1 MDKQRARAHAEQ
13 MDRRMECM
21 RPRCHHGAVC
31 PYDTPQFPYRLNKAA
46 SVLSGRDALRLY
58 FKRGLELAPH
68 LRFELSDVLMG
79 IDGMTIISRQETGTL
94 VADVVVLD
102 KNYHG
107 VEVGASQTSTSVRGH
122 MWAMTMAP
130 VACQNLLLVQLDPIH
145 QAIKICAKVIGFK
158 PPKR

>member
-1 MDKQRARAHAEQ
+1 LQH
-13 MDRRMECM
+13 
-21 RPRCHHGAVC
+21 
-31 PYDTPQFPYRLNKAA
+31 
-46 SVLSGRDALRLY
+46 
-58 FKRGLELAPH
+58 
-68 LRFELSDVLMG
+68 RFY
-79 IDGMTIISRQETGTL
+79 RQETGTL

-102 KNYHG
+102 KNYQG